1 MALVFTQ
8 LAAAKASTTNAA
20 SYAGTAGT
28 PVAGNLL
35 ICFVMA
41 SGKNTNGTLTGTFT
55 WTRLT
60 SFTHNTNADIIEVF
74 WAYAATATSV
84 TPTYAVGTGGNASGC
99 IIYCVRVTG
108 AEGQTQ
114 PYIRQI
120 ATNTGTTA
128 NPSITFGT
136 AALTGNGLL
145 GFASN
150 GTNSATQWTAPTGFT
165 EMSEVTYATPAKS
178 GETAQAASGITAT
191 TISWTNANITAWGVI
206 MLEFY
211 VAGTGPVANDSFAG
225 LSGDITSV

>member
-1 MALVFTQ
+1 MALAFTQ
-8 LAAAKASTTNAA
+8 LAAATASTTNAA

-41 SGKNTNGTLTGTFT
+41 SGKNTQGSLAGTFT

-60 SFTHNTNADIIEVF
+60 SFTYNTNADIIEVF
-74 WAYAATATSV
+74 WAYAATATST
-84 TPTYAVGTGGNASGC
+84 TPTYTVGTGGNATGC

-120 ATNTGTTA
+120 ATNTGLAA
-128 NPSITFGT
+128 NPSITFGA

-150 GTNSATQWTAPTGFT
+150 STNSATQWTAPTGFT
-165 EMSEVTYATPAKS
+165 EMSEVAYTTPAKS
-178 GETAQAASGITAT
+178 GQTSQAASGITAT
-191 TISWTNANITAWGVI
+191 TISWTNVNTTAWGVI

-211 VAGTGPVANDSFAG
+211 VAGTCANPNDSVAG
-225 LSGDITSV
+225 LSGDNTNI